1 MIRRAFTCVFG
12 AVLMLGLATSPGSAA
27 APARQVQGL
36 HLAQPGSVCSYSQ
49 HALDRMHGVG

>member
-1 MIRRAFTCVFG
+1 VFG